1 MYMENKSLLELLLT
15 LPKNCKHATIQG
27 VELQLINSAT
37 KDKLLQGDPEGL
49 YYHECILANGTF
61 VFTKENG
68 NLHSLYKV
76 I

>member
-1 MYMENKSLLELLLT
+1 MENKSLLELLLA
-15 LPKNCKHATIQG
+15 LPKNCTHTTVQG
-27 VELQLINSAT
+27 IELQLINSADR
-37 KDKLLQGDPEGL
+37 DKLLQSDPDGI

-61 VFTKENG
+61 IFTKENG